1 MKLKNIIAELK
12 SSIEN
17 FIEGLVKQKKAFR
30 KLEDRSFEIFQSEQ
44 QQQQQ
49 QKEWKKPKCLMEIHH
64 VN

>member
-30 KLEDRSFEIFQSEQ
+30 KLEDRSFENFQSE